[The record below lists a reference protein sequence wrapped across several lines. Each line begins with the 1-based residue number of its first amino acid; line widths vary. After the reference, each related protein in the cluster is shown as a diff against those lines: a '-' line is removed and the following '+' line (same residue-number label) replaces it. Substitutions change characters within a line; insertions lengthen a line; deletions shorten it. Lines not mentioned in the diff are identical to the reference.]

1 MTTLFKYLKPIIFFG
16 LACFLL
22 WIALRG
28 INFVEFKH
36 TLKTIPLYWVLISM
50 LLGYLAFVFRGLRW
64 ALLINPLGYRPR
76 KFDLVN
82 AIAFG
87 YLFNSFIPRSG
98 ELVRCTAL
106 NKVTQIPVSSLF
118 GHVLLERLIDFI
130 LLATCLIISLILNYH
145 EFISF
150 SHLIS
155 VPINFIYYIIG
166 FFMFIWILY
175 LNRKYF
181 LSLDQRH
188 KVMLFL
194 EGIKAGFYSIK
205 KIPNKFIFFVYTIL
219 IWICYLFMTVVC
231 FYCFHETKDFNL
243 AQGLF
248 IMVAGGLGMVVPTP
262 TGIGSY
268 HYLVIQALMV
278 MSVDREI
285 AQFFAL
291 VVHSSQAIMIMF
303 SGFLAMLFL
312 YYRKHQK
319 LI

>member
-1 MTTLFKYLKPIIFFG
+1 MITLFKYLKPIIFLG

-28 INFVEFKH
+28 INFAEFKH
-36 TLKTIPLYWVLISM
+36 TLKSISLYWVLISM

-64 ALLINPLGYRPR
+64 ELLIKPLGYKPR

-82 AIAFG
+82 AITFG

-130 LLATCLIISLILNYH
+130 LLASCLIVALFLNYH
-145 EFISF
+145 EFIKF
-150 SHLIS
+150 SNLIYIP
-155 VPINFIYYIIG
+155 VNFIYYVIAAFI
-166 FFMFIWILY
+166 FIWILY
-175 LNRKYF
+175 LKRKHF
-181 LSLDQRH
+181 LSLDKLN
-188 KVMLFL
+188 KVALFL
-194 EGIKAGFYSIK
+194 DGIKAGFYSIK
-205 KIPNKFIFFVYTIL
+205 NMPNKFVFFVYTLL
-219 IWICYLFMTVVC
+219 IWICYLLMTVVC
-231 FYCFHETKDFNL
+231 FYCFSQTKDLTL

-278 MSVDREI
+278 MSIDREI

-291 VVHSSQAIMIMF
+291 VVHSSQAIMIII

-312 YYRKHQK
+312 YYRQHQN
-319 LI
+319 